1 MIRRPPISTRTDTL
15 CPYTTL
21 FRSVDDLGLGH
32 QILDQFAAVLGLDA
46 DLALGLIVL
55 AEDDTARDLGD
66 DRILLGLPRLEQ
78 LRHPQIGRAHVC
90 TPVTNAHI
98 VCRLLLEKKKNNTQT
113 KNTNNKTTYTL

>member
-21 FRSVDDLGLGH
+21 FLHVDDLGLGH

-66 DRILLGLPRLEQ
+66 ARILLGLPRIEQ
-78 LRHPQIGRAHVC
+78 LRPPPHTAGDAAGLCRLAGDGRAHPPGLADLARPHP
-90 TPVTNAHI
+90 TPPTFP
-98 VCRLLLEKKKNNTQT
+98 
-113 KNTNNKTTYTL
+113 